1 MNMGIANQFVITG
14 LSLDHGSLDWGPG
27 VSETIHG
34 TMACSITQITSTY
47 FALTLNMQICQRKCT
62 AFMSG

>member
-27 VSETIHG
+27 VVIREIW
-34 TMACSITQITSTY
+34 AD
-47 FALTLNMQICQRKCT
+47 FDLN
-62 AFMSG
+62 